1 MPIIYFLYNIPINF
15 QYYILHSTEFCFI
28 FALANNKMDIVM
40 NETINAN
47 IGQQA
52 FTLDRDAYDRL
63 VIYLSDVRRHIATDT
78 DEVMRDIEIRIAELF
93 REWLPS
99 SIMVVTLPMVER
111 AIARVGAPEDFG
123 TANESGSNTAA
134 AQSVRRL
141 RRSRTNRSIAG
152 VCGGLADYLQI
163 DATLLRIVTLVAI
176 IFGGMSLWIYI
187 ILWLLI
193 PEEE

>member
-1 MPIIYFLYNIPINF
+1 
-15 QYYILHSTEFCFI
+15 
-28 FALANNKMDIVM
+28 M

-63 VIYLSDVRRHIATDT
+63 TIYLNDVRRHIATDT
-78 DEVMRDIEIRIAELF
+78 DEVMKDIEIRIAELL

-123 TANESGSNTAA
+123 TAKESSSKSSNKHNI
-134 AQSVRRL
+134 RLL

-152 VCGGLADYLQI
+152 ICGGLAEYLGV
-163 DATLLRIVTLVAI
+163 DATPIRIIMIFLVL
-176 IFGGMSLWIYI
+176 FGGMSLWVYI
-187 ILWLLI
+187 IMWLLI
-193 PEEE
+193 PEED